1 MHLCTGSEI
10 WNLIR
15 NPADQRSDPC
25 DLRDHRIPSREW
37 CFTQLFINKPLAFGN
52 DGQPWLTMV
61 NPVILSYLYINHFF
75 LMGMIYNWVYHVY
88 PCPSFIFNMITHTQS
103 HHAGC
108 RRIGTSGWWLKPPMV
123 NLRYIA
129 NKHGFS
135 CLVNIP
141 IYSYCYIYTYVCYY
155 YHQYY

>member
-75 LMGMIYNWVYHVY
+75 FFFW
-88 PCPSFIFNMITHTQS
+88 FITGFTTFIPVPRSYSTWSHTHRVTMLDVGGLGHLADGWNHPWSILDLLQTNM
-103 HHAGC
+103 
-108 RRIGTSGWWLKPPMV
+108 V
-123 NLRYIA
+123 
-129 NKHGFS
+129 
-135 CLVNIP
+135 LVA
-141 IYSYCYIYTYVCYY
+141 
-155 YHQYY
+155 

>member
-75 LMGMIYNWVYHVY
+75 KMGMIYNWVYHVY
-88 PCPSFIFNMITHTQS
+88 PCPSFIFNMITHT
-103 HHAGC
+103 HRVTMLDVGGLGHLAD
-108 RRIGTSGWWLKPPMV
+108 GWNHPWSILDTLQTNMV
-123 NLRYIA
+123 
-129 NKHGFS
+129 
-135 CLVNIP
+135 LVA
-141 IYSYCYIYTYVCYY
+141 
-155 YHQYY
+155 